1 MQPVYETV
9 EALILELTRYRSKQI
24 IMTVAHLCKSHT
36 KVSNHSNQGPN
47 QHSTCDKISVPVL
60 VIWFNSLQPSG
71 PVKGIGAWICSPCW
85 PMFMSSGQTELFSNG
100 IKLLPELDDGMTDKC
115 IAPRHNCLIHSNFS
129 TGWWEVKLFMAAEIG
144 WSIKLKFNHLCYR
157 LVSAV
162 PTCTLLHII
171 LTTPALFAP
180 SSPLLSSSS
189 LPLPFFATR

>member
-1 MQPVYETV
+1 MGSPEPNYISLVRPHTDCK
-9 EALILELTRYRSKQI
+9 YRSLTTPGLQI
-24 IMTVAHLCKSHT
+24 RVIGCHVAVPRSYWSAVPTPLFIYISQLLRDSFSVSQQPPIWEPPSH
-36 KVSNHSNQGPN
+36 SSMDWCMNR
-47 QHSTCDKISVPVL
+47 
-60 VIWFNSLQPSG
+60 
-71 PVKGIGAWICSPCW
+71 PCW

-115 IAPRHNCLIHSNFS
+115 IVPSHNCLIHSNFS

-180 SSPLLSSSS
+180 SSPLLPSSS
-189 LPLPFFATR
+189 LHS

>member
-1 MQPVYETV
+1 MN
-9 EALILELTRYRSKQI
+9 R
-24 IMTVAHLCKSHT
+24 
-36 KVSNHSNQGPN
+36 
-47 QHSTCDKISVPVL
+47 
-60 VIWFNSLQPSG
+60 
-71 PVKGIGAWICSPCW
+71 PCW

-115 IAPRHNCLIHSNFS
+115 IVPSHNCLIHSNFS

-180 SSPLLSSSS
+180 SSPLFPSSS
-189 LPLPFFATR
+189 LHSPFFASRYITITIDYVESFMMWENLTESRIEKRAHMCGF